1 VAVATNHEERLTQV
15 EREVSKM
22 EGEYRLL
29 ATRADIAEVKG
40 GLRLLKWV
48 FGIQFAVLIGF
59 GAAVLNH
66 MLG

>member
-1 VAVATNHEERLTQV
+1 
-15 EREVSKM
+15 M